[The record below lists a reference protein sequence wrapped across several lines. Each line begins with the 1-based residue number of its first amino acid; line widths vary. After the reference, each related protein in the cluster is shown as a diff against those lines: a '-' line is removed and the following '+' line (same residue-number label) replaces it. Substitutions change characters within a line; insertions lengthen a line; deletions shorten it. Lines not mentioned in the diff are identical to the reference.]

1 MDGALSTPFPNLPTT
16 RVSRDCCTLL
26 LELLRELCEVTG
38 LRTEPGNPFHLLA
51 PYYTTTGSNQ
61 SSSGSPL
68 SPTTNALIAHSQ
80 PASDWEHVTLLDGL
94 QAIVYGA
101 DLSKILFSGET
112 RSLAT
117 PTKKR
122 VSASA
127 FLLVVLLGITS
138 MYSRALITPQERA
151 LTTTLANNY
160 LEEGQDLLRQLVV
173 EVGIFRAAHVV
184 DEDEAGLER
193 LQLLERHVQ
202 LEYDALEGGLVVHSQ
217 RAVPICGE

>member
-1 MDGALSTPFPNLPTT
+1 MY
-16 RVSRDCCTLL
+16 V
-26 LELLRELCEVTG
+26 V
-38 LRTEPGNPFHLLA
+38 
-51 PYYTTTGSNQ
+51 
-61 SSSGSPL
+61 
-68 SPTTNALIAHSQ
+68 
-80 PASDWEHVTLLDGL
+80 V
-94 QAIVYGA
+94 VVVGA

-117 PTKKR
+117 PTKK
-122 VSASA
+122 
-127 FLLVVLLGITS
+127 GTS
-138 MYSRALITPQERA
+138 MYTRALITPQERA